1 MSLLHRVGSKRAI
14 ADKIIPYFPPHDLY
28 IEMFFGAGGMFFK
41 KPKAKYNICNDLDSD
56 VFNLFM
62 ILQDEKKKKQ
72 LYDYMKLVPV
82 HQDLLKYW
90 KVHKETDAIKKA
102 GRFLFLSNYTFLANR
117 ETLSFYIGNLKRI
130 LLEKLECWNTLSNVN
145 FMNNDFKN
153 VIKSISFK
161 DKNSAKERTFIY
173 ADPPYLESEN
183 NYENCKWKE
192 QDTSDLFNILVN
204 SGIRFAMSE
213 FDNPKV
219 IAMAENYNLNINI
232 ICERRNLKNRRTE
245 ILITNYEKEI
255 NNKLF

>member
-1 MSLLHRVGSKRAI
+1 MSLLHRIGSKRAI

-62 ILQDEKKKKQ
+62 ILQDEEKKKQ

-102 GRFLFLSNYTFLANR
+102 GRFLFLTNYTY
-117 ETLSFYIGNLKRI
+117 LSSKEILNFNCENYKQI
-130 LLEKLECWNTLSNVN
+130 LLDRLECCDDLSNVF
-145 FMNNDFKN
+145 FMNNDFRN
-153 VIKSISFK
+153 VIKSIRV
-161 DKNSAKERTFIY
+161 KNKKPRTFIY
-173 ADPPYLESEN
+173 ADPPYLDTGN

-192 QDTSDLFNILVN
+192 QDTADLFNVLVN

-219 IAMAENYNLNINI
+219 IAMAENYNLNINV
-232 ICERRNLKNRRTE
+232 ICERKNLKNRRTE
-245 ILITNYEKEI
+245 ILITNYKNENEKR
-255 NNKLF
+255 NDLF